1 MKIRYLT
8 KKDAEEFRDT
18 LLHDEWGSRVLAHS
32 GGGLLEFEHG
42 RWNAVFV
49 IENGD
54 NLIGFAQLDFLSIP
68 SEARIGAT
76 YIKDQQRRR
85 GYGEKLISFLEEY
98 AKRNWPVR
106 MITAFTIENPPM
118 EKFLKKHKY
127 EKLGVFKKYIYYN
140 GEYHDEAGWIKRIE
154 K

>member
-8 KKDAEEFRDT
+8 KKDAEEFRDI

-32 GGGLLEFEHG
+32 GGSLLEFEHG
-42 RWNAVFV
+42 RWNVIFV
-49 IENGD
+49 IEEGD
-54 NLIGFAQLDFLSIP
+54 NLLGFGQLDFLSIP

-76 YIKDQQRRR
+76 YIKTQHRKQ
-85 GYGEKLISFLEEY
+85 GYGSELISFLEKY
-98 AKRNWPVR
+98 AKQNWPVR

-118 EKFLKKHKY
+118 ESFLKKHGY

-140 GEYHDEAGWIKRIE
+140 GKYHNETGWIKRI
-154 K
+154 